1 MGNVVNRALIDA
13 VRAGDERGVEEA
25 LCDGASP
32 NATHSDARLHHRT
45 AGNPKLL
52 LFDFLFVL
60 QRCTSLSVLS
70 TMHVRPNHRSNR

>member
-32 NATHSDARLHHRT
+32 NATYSDARLPEVNHRT

-52 LFDFLFVL
+52 LFDFLFLLHTTTVL
-60 QRCTSLSVLS
+60 R
-70 TMHVRPNHRSNR
+70 